1 MCLVGW
7 DKLQKYQSPSPGIF
21 SGYWEMVIGCL
32 PGLDVVV
39 KVSQG
44 RSEQVKAPVQLVALV
59 PTMALAVCG
68 ASL

>member
-1 MCLVGW
+1 
-7 DKLQKYQSPSPGIF
+7 
-21 SGYWEMVIGCL
+21 MVIGCL

-44 RSEQVKAPVQLVALV
+44 RSEQVKEPVQLVAPV

>member
-1 MCLVGW
+1 
-7 DKLQKYQSPSPGIF
+7 
-21 SGYWEMVIGCL
+21 MVIGCL
-32 PGLDVVV
+32 PRLDLVV

-44 RSEQVKAPVQLVALV
+44 RSQQVQEPVQLVAPV